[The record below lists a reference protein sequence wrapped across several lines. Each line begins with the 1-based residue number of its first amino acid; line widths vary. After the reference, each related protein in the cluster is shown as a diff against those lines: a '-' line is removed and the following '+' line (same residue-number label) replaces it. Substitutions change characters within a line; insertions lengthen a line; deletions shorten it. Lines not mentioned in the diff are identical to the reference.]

1 MKFNLFNKNKKANQL
16 SNENKM
22 LKSELREARK
32 ELAEL
37 VELIRQAQVEVN
49 TLRNVTKSSRTAIR
63 VYE

>member
-1 MKFNLFNKNKKANQL
+1 MKFNLFNKNKKTNQL

-49 TLRNVTKSSRTAIR
+49 TLRNVTKSSRTTIR

>member
-1 MKFNLFNKNKKANQL
+1 MKFNLFNKNKKTNQL

>member
-1 MKFNLFNKNKKANQL
+1 MKFNLFNKNKKNNQL

-37 VELIRQAQVEVN
+37 VELIKQAQIEVN
-49 TLRNVTKSSRTAIR
+49 TLRNVTKSSRTSIR
-63 VYE
+63 IYE

>member
-1 MKFNLFNKNKKANQL
+1 MKFNLFNSNKKTNQL

-37 VELIRQAQVEVN
+37 VELIKQAQVEVN
-49 TLRNVTKSSRTAIR
+49 TLRNVTKSSRTTIR
-63 VYE
+63 TYE

>member
-1 MKFNLFNKNKKANQL
+1 MKFSLFNKNKKTNQL

-37 VELIRQAQVEVN
+37 VELIKQAQVEVN
-49 TLRNVTKSSRTAIR
+49 TLRNVTKSSRTTIR
-63 VYE
+63 IYE

>member
-1 MKFNLFNKNKKANQL
+1 MKFSLFNKNKKTNQL

-37 VELIRQAQVEVN
+37 VELIKQAQIEVN
-49 TLRNVTKSSRTAIR
+49 TLRNVTKSSRTTIR
-63 VYE
+63 TYE

>member
-1 MKFNLFNKNKKANQL
+1 MKFNLFNKNKKTNQL

-37 VELIRQAQVEVN
+37 VELIKQAQIEVN
-49 TLRNVTKSSRTAIR
+49 TLRNVTKSSRTTIR
-63 VYE
+63 TYE